1 MISVDSSLFIQ
12 IVNFVVLIFILN
24 AIFYK
29 PIRKII
35 LERKQKIRGYE
46 DGIQGLHDDAAESEQ
61 TFLTKIGE
69 AKAKGFQEKEALK
82 QAGQE
87 EEKRILDELNQKAQA
102 DLEAVRSQIAK
113 DAEDARRSLKAQ
125 TESFSGAIAEKIL
138 GRTLS

>member
-1 MISVDSSLFIQ
+1 MISVDYSIFIQ

-24 AIFYK
+24 AIFYR

-35 LERKQKIRGYE
+35 LERKQKIQGYE
-46 DGIQGLHDDAAESEQ
+46 EGIQGLHDDAAESEQ
-61 TFLTKIGE
+61 TFQTKIGE

-138 GRTLS
+138 GRALS